1 MFNKPLETILMDTI
15 ENIQKKQ
22 PGDCLRR
29 DLAASQ
35 AYAMYEHLKLCSENM
50 SLVSDL
56 SEETYVLRHFLDSLA
71 FLQEYVVPSESKIA
85 DIGSGAGFPG
95 VPIGILRKDLA
106 IISIEST
113 GKKAEYQDSLL
124 KLLNIRNISVINER
138 IETVGRSEF
147 RETMDYVT
155 SRALDSLPVLYEYA
169 LPLLKVG
176 GKTLF
181 FKGDDIDEE
190 LQQGEAA
197 LRELGAE
204 LETVIRYRVSDDQ
217 PYRKIIIVKKVRPTS
232 EKYPRR
238 TGVPRKRP
246 LA

>member
-1 MFNKPLETILMDTI
+1 MFNKPLNTILMDTI
-15 ENIQKKQ
+15 KNIQKKQ
-22 PGDCLRR
+22 PGDCLGR
-29 DLAASQ
+29 DLATSQ
-35 AYAMYEHLKLCSENM
+35 AYAMYEHLELCSENM
-50 SLVSDL
+50 SLVSNL
-56 SEETYVLRHFLDSLA
+56 SEETYVLRHFLDSVA
-71 FLQEYVVPSESKIA
+71 FLQEYIIPIECRIA

-95 VPIGILRKDLA
+95 LPIGILRSDLS
-106 IISIEST
+106 IFSIEST

-138 IETVGRSEF
+138 IESVGRSEF

-176 GKTLF
+176 GKTIF

-190 LQQGEAA
+190 FQHGEVA
-197 LRELGAE
+197 LKELGGE
-204 LETVIRYRVSDDQ
+204 FETVIRYRVSDGQ
-217 PYRKIIIVKKVRPTS
+217 PYRKIIVVRKVLPTS

-238 TGVPRKRP
+238 TGIPRKRP
-246 LA
+246 LV